1 MSAEVAAL
9 VQALRRLPPS
19 HRQVLV
25 LHHALDLPVSEVA
38 RQLGLTSGTVR
49 GRLFRARTRLRDLLS
64 ANAEEVDSS
73 HG

>member
-1 MSAEVAAL
+1 MSAQAAAL

-38 RQLGLTSGTVR
+38 VQLRLPPSTVR
-49 GRLFRARTRLRDLLS
+49 GRLARARKHLRGLLS
-64 ANAEEVDSS
+64 ATVGEVDAS